1 MDFLEQIEYKKM
13 IKAVRFDYYQIY
25 LKVLDGDHFV
35 EHLLDINSLLEF
47 AQGISPANRMCFI
60 NGSDEVRL
68 QDLNLTC
75 LSGDQINIWELQ
87 VIRLRAGILSGI
99 AKDTGEFGDIEL
111 EEDEGLGE
119 DIAIIF
125 DPCLYLLAVQ
135 RNRNSITPTGF
146 AEYIQTFFEEYLP
159 DKSKVF
165 LKPIP
170 NKRLFHKYNSD
181 RLYRKLTFDFTKI
194 NLNQID
200 EQQRSSALIELSKVQ
215 RQFPGIHFKIEMSV
229 GRSAKKTDSMNREE
243 IEKMIDNLR
252 TQDSNNTLR
261 VAYKEDEDCKVEYF
275 DLIEEREYDVETF
288 EYTRKEPIRHNEIKS
303 ALKNIYLR
311 RRSHFYNL
319 LRDQINE

>member
-1 MDFLEQIEYKKM
+1 MEYKKM

-25 LKVLDGDHFV
+25 LKMLDGDHFV
-35 EHLLDINSLLEF
+35 EQLLDIDNLLVC

-68 QDLNLTC
+68 QALNLSC
-75 LSGDQINIWELQ
+75 ISGFPMNIWELQ

-99 AKDTGEFGDIEL
+99 AKDTGEFGEIEL

-125 DPCLYLLAVQ
+125 DPSLCLLAIQ

-146 AEYIQTFFEEYLP
+146 AEYIQTFFAEYLP

-170 NKRLFHKYNSD
+170 NKRLFTTYNSE

-194 NLNQID
+194 NLDQID
-200 EQQRSSALIELSKVQ
+200 DQQKSAALIELSKVQ
-215 RQFPGIHFKIEMSV
+215 RQFPDIHFKIEMSV

-243 IEKMIDNLR
+243 VEKMIDNLR
-252 TQDSNNTLR
+252 IQDSNNTLR
-261 VAYKEDEDCKVEYF
+261 VAYKEDEECKVEYF
-275 DLIEEREYDVETF
+275 DLIEEREYDVATF
-288 EYTRKEPIRHNEIKS
+288 EYTRKEPIRHIEIKT
-303 ALKNIYLR
+303 ALKNIYTM
-311 RRSHFYNL
+311 RRSHFDNL
-319 LRDQINE
+319 LRDQINA

>member
-1 MDFLEQIEYKKM
+1 MEYKKL

-25 LKVLDGDHFV
+25 LKTLEGDHFV
-35 EHLLDINSLLEF
+35 EQLLDINNLLEL

-87 VIRLRAGILSGI
+87 FIRLRAGILSGI

-111 EEDEGLGE
+111 KEDEGLGE

-125 DPCLYLLAVQ
+125 DPSLYLLVVQ

-146 AEYIQTFFEEYLP
+146 AEYIQTFFKDYLP

-170 NKRLFHKYNSD
+170 NKRLFNKYNSD

-194 NLNQID
+194 NLEQID
-200 EQQRSSALIELSKVQ
+200 EQQKSAALIELSKVQ

-229 GRSAKKTDSMNREE
+229 GRSAKKADSMNREE

-261 VAYKEDEDCKVEYF
+261 VAYKEDEECKVEYF
-275 DLIEEREYDVETF
+275 DLIEEREYDIEAF

-303 ALKNIYLR
+303 ALKNIYTR
-311 RRSHFYNL
+311 RRSHFDSLFRN
-319 LRDQINE
+319 QINA

>member
-1 MDFLEQIEYKKM
+1 MEQIEYKKM
-13 IKAVRFDYYQIY
+13 NKAVRFDYYQIY

-35 EHLLDINSLLEF
+35 EHLLDINNLLEF

-75 LSGDQINIWELQ
+75 LSGGQINIWELQ

-170 NKRLFHKYNSD
+170 NKRLFNKYNSD

-229 GRSAKKTDSMNREE
+229 GRSAKKTDSMSREE

-303 ALKNIYLR
+303 ALKNIYSR